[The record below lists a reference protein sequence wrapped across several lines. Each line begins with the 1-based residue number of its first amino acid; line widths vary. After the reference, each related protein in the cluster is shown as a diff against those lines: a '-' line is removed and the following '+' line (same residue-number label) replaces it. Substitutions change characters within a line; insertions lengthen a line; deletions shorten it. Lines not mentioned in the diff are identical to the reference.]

1 LSILEYALNTAK
13 NPKSLRKRQ
22 VNSLKKNRKK
32 SRLSEVWGQLRKNKL
47 AVVALVVLIL
57 LALIAIF
64 GPLIA
69 PYSFADQNPKLQ
81 YAGSSGAHL
90 LGTDKL
96 GRDILSR
103 LIYGARQSLEMGVIA
118 VVIAAVIGITI
129 GAVAGYYGGWVD
141 NLCMRLLDIYQA
153 MPMLLLCITLA
164 AVLGPSLRNAIIAL
178 GIGTV
183 PGYARLMRAT
193 VLTIREKEYIEA
205 AKAINASD
213 TRIIVKHMLPNAMAP
228 LIIEITMGVGSC
240 ILAGSALSFIGLGV
254 QPPIPEWG
262 AMISD
267 ARNVMRDHPTL
278 ALYPGICVMISGLSC
293 NLLGDGL
300 RDALDPRLKN

>member
-1 LSILEYALNTAK
+1 M
-13 NPKSLRKRQ
+13 
-22 VNSLKKNRKK
+22 
-32 SRLSEVWGQLRKNKL
+32 
-47 AVVALVVLIL
+47 VVLIL
-57 LALIAIF
+57 IILVAIF
-64 GPLIA
+64 APQLA
-69 PYSFADQNPKLQ
+69 PYSYEKQNAKLS
-81 YAGSSGAHL
+81 YAGSSAEHP

-103 LIYGARQSLEMGVIA
+103 LIYGSRQSLTMGVVA
-118 VVIAAVIGITI
+118 VAIAAVIGILI

-141 NLCMRLLDIYQA
+141 NLWMRLLDIYQA
-153 MPMLLLCITLA
+153 IPMFLLCVSLA
-164 AVLGPSLRNAIIAL
+164 AIMGPSLRNAIIAL

-183 PGYARLMRAT
+183 PGYARIMRAS
-193 VLTIREKEYIEA
+193 VLTVREREFVEA
-205 AKAINASD
+205 ARASKARNA
-213 TRIIVKHMLPNAMAP
+213 RIIFKHIMPNAIGP
-228 LIIEITMGVGSC
+228 LIVQITMGIGAC

-267 ARNVMRDHPTL
+267 GRNVLREHPTL
-278 ALYPGICVMISGLSC
+278 AIYPGICVMISVLCC